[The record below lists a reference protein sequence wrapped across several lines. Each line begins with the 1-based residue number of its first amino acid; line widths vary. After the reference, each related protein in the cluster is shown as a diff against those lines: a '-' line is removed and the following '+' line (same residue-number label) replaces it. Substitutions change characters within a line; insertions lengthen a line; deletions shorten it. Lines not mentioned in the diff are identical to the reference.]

1 MNLSTIESGKSSG
14 RNIIHFDL
22 DSFFVSVERLIN
34 KKLNGKPVVIGSL
47 SGRGV
52 VSSCSYEARKYG
64 VHSAMPMKM
73 VRQLC
78 ADAIVVRGDMDLY
91 SKYSH
96 MVTDIIARRAPLY
109 EKSSI
114 DEHYIDLTGM
124 DRFFGCLKWA
134 QELRH
139 EIIKQTGLP
148 ISSGLSVNKTVS
160 KIATGEAKP
169 NGEKEV
175 PDQMVKTFLDPLP
188 ISRIPMIG
196 EKTFHL
202 LRSMGVATIG
212 TLGQIPPE
220 MMEKVLGRNGIEIWK
235 KANGIDTTPVIPY
248 WEQKSISAERTFDTD
263 TTDLA
268 LLNNTLV
275 GMVEK
280 IAYELRKEE
289 RLTSC
294 ITVKIRYSNFDTHT
308 LQQRIPY
315 TSFDHKLI
323 ALAKSLFQRLYQRRM
338 LIRLIGVKF
347 SHLVRGTPQL
357 NLFEDTPE
365 MVRLYQEID
374 RMRKRYGK
382 TAVIR
387 AVGSASREAEDEI
400 RN

>member
-1 MNLSTIESGKSSG
+1 
-14 RNIIHFDL
+14 
-22 DSFFVSVERLIN
+22 
-34 KKLNGKPVVIGSL
+34 
-47 SGRGV
+47 
-52 VSSCSYEARKYG
+52 
-64 VHSAMPMKM
+64 
-73 VRQLC
+73 
-78 ADAIVVRGDMDLY
+78 MDLY
-91 SKYSH
+91 SKYSNI
-96 MVTDIIARRAPLY
+96 VTGIIAGRAPVY
-109 EKSSI
+109 EKASV

-134 QELRH
+134 QELRRD
-139 EIIKQTGLP
+139 IIKQTGLP

-175 PDQMVKTFLDPLP
+175 PGELVRPFLNPLP

-196 EKTFHL
+196 DKTFHL

-212 TLGQIPPE
+212 TLSQIPME
-220 MMEKVLGRNGIEIWK
+220 MMEKVLGRNGIDIWK
-235 KANGIDTTPVIPY
+235 KANGIDSTPVIPY
-248 WEQKSISAERTFDTD
+248 WEQKSISSERTFDTD

-268 LLNNTLV
+268 MLNNTLV

-280 IAYELRKEE
+280 IAYELRREE
-289 RLTSC
+289 KLTSC

-323 ALAKSLFQRLYQRRM
+323 ELAKSLFVRLYQRRM

-374 RMRKRYGK
+374 RMRLRYGK
-382 TAVIR
+382 KAVVR
-387 AVGSASREAEDEI
+387 AVGMKSVESR
-400 RN
+400 